1 MANLVQLIQFVL
13 SEPAAKETD
22 WLEWKS
28 RADLGQRLW
37 QARAAR
43 FILAAANRPRASAAG
58 PREGQAFLLLGVEP
72 GQAHGTNTVDPAVVG
87 QGLARYLGTVGP
99 AHNLQYVAVQGVTV
113 AVVIVPPPSPGT
125 RPYLARGTLSAD
137 RPEIQDGRIY
147 IRRSGIS
154 TEASAAEIDE
164 MLAERVA
171 TRVAAGPLWPMQA
184 EPAWRDGKTI
194 HVRQQHGDR
203 VVVYAADTFTNLA
216 EMAAL
221 RPSLPETLPSD
232 IAQRVA
238 VFDSLLGRAD
248 TEPHQAV
255 EAAWSPLRA
264 IAVELYERRLR
275 PLPFQGF
282 KVVDM
287 VSDLVDQ
294 GMVEP
299 RWVDVAYPLYY
310 WRGNQSLETLSANPG
325 IAKTYIALA
334 KSLATALLLAA
345 KDTSSGETG

>member
-1 MANLVQLIQFVL
+1 MANLVQLVQLVL

-58 PREGQAFLLLGVEP
+58 PYEGQAFLLLGVEP
-72 GQAHGTNTVDPAVVG
+72 GQAHGTNTVDPAVVE

-99 AHNLQYVAVQGVTV
+99 AHSLEYVGVQGVTV
-113 AVVIVPPPSPGT
+113 AVVTVPPSTPGT

-137 RPEIQDGRIY
+137 RPEIQEGRIY
-147 IRRSGIS
+147 IRRTGIS

-184 EPAWRDGKTI
+184 EPAWRDGKTT

-203 VVVYAADTFTNLA
+203 VVVHAADTFTNLA

-221 RPSLPETLPSD
+221 RPPLPETLPSD

-264 IAVELYERRLR
+264 IAVELYEQRLR

-287 VSDLVDQ
+287 VTDLADH

-310 WRGNQSLETLSANPG
+310 WTGNQSPETLSANPG
-325 IAKTYIALA
+325 IAKTYVALA

-345 KDTSSGETG
+345 TDTASGEIG

>member
-1 MANLVQLIQFVL
+1 VQ
-13 SEPAAKETD
+13 
-22 WLEWKS
+22 
-28 RADLGQRLW
+28 
-37 QARAAR
+37 
-43 FILAAANRPRASAAG
+43 
-58 PREGQAFLLLGVEP
+58 
-72 GQAHGTNTVDPAVVG
+72 
-87 QGLARYLGTVGP
+87 
-99 AHNLQYVAVQGVTV
+99 
-113 AVVIVPPPSPGT
+113 
-125 RPYLARGTLSAD
+125 
-137 RPEIQDGRIY
+137 
-147 IRRSGIS
+147 
-154 TEASAAEIDE
+154 
-164 MLAERVA
+164 
-171 TRVAAGPLWPMQA
+171 
-184 EPAWRDGKTI
+184 
-194 HVRQQHGDR
+194 QQHGDR
-203 VVVYAADTFTNLA
+203 VVVHAADTFTNLA

-221 RPSLPETLPSD
+221 RPPLPETLPSD

-310 WRGNQSLETLSANPG
+310 WTGNQSLETLSANPG

>member
-1 MANLVQLIQFVL
+1 MANLVQLVQFVL
-13 SEPAAKETD
+13 SEPAVKETD

-58 PREGQAFLLLGVEP
+58 PHEGQAFLVLGVEP

-99 AHNLQYVAVQGVTV
+99 AHSLEYVAVQGVTV

-154 TEASAAEIDE
+154 TEASAGEIDE

-194 HVRQQHGDR
+194 HVQRHHGDR
-203 VVVYAADTFTNLA
+203 VVIHTADTFTNLA

-221 RPSLPETLPSD
+221 RPPLPETLPSD

-248 TEPHQAV
+248 IEPHQAV
-255 EAAWSPLRA
+255 EAAWSPLEWHGDGTPVRTTA
-264 IAVELYERRLR
+264 SRTWRRHQLGRWVR
-275 PLPFQGF
+275 PVQDDHL
-282 KVVDM
+282 
-287 VSDLVDQ
+287 
-294 GMVEP
+294 P
-299 RWVDVAYPLYY
+299 RWQAAAGGAAAALSLG
-310 WRGNQSLETLSANPG
+310 WERGGL
-325 IAKTYIALA
+325 
-334 KSLATALLLAA
+334 
-345 KDTSSGETG
+345 DTRIRLGHSFRS

>member
-1 MANLVQLIQFVL
+1 MANLVQLVQFVL
-13 SEPAAKETD
+13 NEPAAKETD

-58 PREGQAFLLLGVEP
+58 PHEGQAFLLLGVEP
-72 GQAHGTNTVDPAVVG
+72 GQAHGTNTVDPAVVE

-99 AHNLQYVAVQGVTV
+99 AHNLEYVAVEGVTV
-113 AVVIVPPPSPGT
+113 AVVIVSPPSPGT

-154 TEASAAEIDE
+154 TEASADEIDE

-194 HVRQQHGDR
+194 HVQQQHGDR
-203 VVVYAADTFTNLA
+203 VVIHAADTFTNLT

-221 RPSLPETLPSD
+221 RPSLPETLPLD
-232 IAQRVA
+232 VAQRVDE
-238 VFDSLLGRAD
+238 FNSLLGRAD
-248 TEPHQAV
+248 IEPYQAV
-255 EAAWSPLRA
+255 EAAWPPLRA
-264 IAVELYERRLR
+264 IAVELYESRLR
-275 PLPFQGF
+275 PLPSQGF

-294 GMVEP
+294 GTVEP

>member
-1 MANLVQLIQFVL
+1 MADLVQLVQFVL
-13 SEPAAKETD
+13 NEPTAKETD

-28 RADLGQRLW
+28 RADLRQRLW

-58 PREGQAFLLLGVEP
+58 THEGHAFLLLGVEP
-72 GQAHGTNTVDPAVVG
+72 GQAYGTNTVDPAVVE
-87 QGLARYLGTVGP
+87 QGLVRYLGTVGP
-99 AHNLQYVAVQGVTV
+99 AHSLEYVEVQGVTV
-113 AVVIVPPPSPGT
+113 AVVTLPPSTPGT

-154 TEASAAEIDE
+154 TEASAVEIDE

-203 VVVYAADTFTNLA
+203 VEIHGPDTFTNLA

-221 RPSLPETLPSD
+221 RPSLPEALPSD
-232 IAQRVA
+232 IVQRVA

-248 TEPHQAV
+248 TEPYQAM

-264 IAVELYERRLR
+264 IAVELYEQRLR

-287 VSDLVDQ
+287 VTDLADH

-310 WRGNQSLETLSANPG
+310 WSIDQTPETLSANPG
-325 IAKTYIALA
+325 VAKTYVALA
-334 KSLATALLLAA
+334 KSLATGLLLAA
-345 KDTSSGETG
+345 KDTASGEIG

>member
-1 MANLVQLIQFVL
+1 MADLVQLVQFVL
-13 SEPAAKETD
+13 SEPTAKETD

-37 QARAAR
+37 QARVAR
-43 FILAAANRPRASAAG
+43 FILAAANRPRASGAG
-58 PREGQAFLLLGVEP
+58 PHNGQAFLLLGIEP
-72 GQAHGTNTVDPAVVG
+72 GQAYGTKTVDPAVVE

-99 AHNLQYVAVQGVTV
+99 PHSLEYVEVQGVAV
-113 AVVIVPPPSPGT
+113 AVITVPPSTPGT
-125 RPYLARGTLSAD
+125 RPYLARGTLSAN

-171 TRVAAGPLWPMQA
+171 ARVAAGPLWPMQA

-203 VVVYAADTFTNLA
+203 VVVHAADAFTNLA

-221 RPSLPETLPSD
+221 RPSLPETLPFD
-232 IAQRVA
+232 ITQRVA
-238 VFDSLLGRAD
+238 VFDALLGRAD
-248 TEPHQAV
+248 TEPYQAV

-264 IAVELYERRLR
+264 IAVELYEQRLR

-287 VSDLVDQ
+287 VTDLADH

-299 RWVDVAYPLYY
+299 RWVDVVYPLYY
-310 WRGNQSLETLSANPG
+310 WNIDQTPETLSANPG
-325 IAKTYIALA
+325 IAKTYVALV

-345 KDTSSGETG
+345 KDTASGEME